1 MSQNG
6 NLPQIGV
13 NIKNMWNHHLDF
25 CWCLKCLHKVLL
37 SHFFETNCQVETP
50 VCPSQH
56 LLGAGKVIETHL
68 VVWNAKPKKVTT
80 KKTSL
85 ELPTP
90 KKTQS
95 PSTFKALH
103 IITQLFLTN
112 KHPLWRNHHVKHRQG
127 NRFYGTIPKRKKL
140 LPSDQGRIPCC
151 WRSFDTWIVHSITD
165 PQRKN
170 HLGRSNLLELWEWKN
185 HLSQPFFS
193 WGE

>member
-1 MSQNG
+1 MIYESLVDGHIFSPLETDHRISRWWFQPNWKTMSQNG

-90 KKTQS
+90 KKNSKSFNFQS
-95 PSTFKALH
+95 TSHNYTAFFNEQTSTLKESSCKTSPRQPVLRD
-103 IITQLFLTN
+103 
-112 KHPLWRNHHVKHRQG
+112 HPETKKVA
-127 NRFYGTIPKRKKL
+127 PKRPRSYPML
-140 LPSDQGRIPCC
+140 LAVVRYVDSP
-151 WRSFDTWIVHSITD
+151 
-165 PQRKN
+165 
-170 HLGRSNLLELWEWKN
+170 
-185 HLSQPFFS
+185 
-193 WGE
+193 